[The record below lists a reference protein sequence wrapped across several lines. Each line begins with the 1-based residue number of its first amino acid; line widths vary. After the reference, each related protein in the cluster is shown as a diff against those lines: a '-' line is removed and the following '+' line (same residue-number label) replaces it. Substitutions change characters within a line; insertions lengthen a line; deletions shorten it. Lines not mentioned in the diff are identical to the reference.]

1 MKNIQKLLTGT
12 VLAATIVLA
21 GCAAGPTTQS
31 GTADQIAH
39 AGFLSDYSKLRPLEG
54 ADGTFRYI
62 DSSANIRPYNKI
74 LIDPVQVFV
83 TPNPDYKG
91 VQPDTL
97 KRMTDAFRMEFVGA
111 MLSGYQV
118 VEKPGADV
126 LRVRLAI
133 TGVQPVK
140 PDLGMTDLI
149 PIKAVFNVARSAAGT
164 ASHVAEMSAE
174 AEVLDANGRVV
185 GAVVSTRKA
194 SKTLPQ
200 GEKITWADLQ
210 VIAATWAKGL
220 RQQIDYA
227 RGYAPPAP
235 N

>member
-1 MKNIQKLLTGT
+1 MKKIQKLLIGT
-12 VLAATIVLA
+12 VSAAAIALA
-21 GCAAGPTTQS
+21 GCAGSSTMQS
-31 GTADQIAH
+31 GAADPVPH
-39 AGFLSDYSKLRPLEG
+39 SGFLSDYSKLRPVEG

-62 DSSANIRPYNKI
+62 DSSANLHPYNKI

-83 TPNPDYKG
+83 TSSPDYKG
-91 VQPDTL
+91 VQPDML
-97 KRMTDAFRMEFVGA
+97 KRMADAFRMEFVGA

-118 VEKPGADV
+118 VEKPGPDV

-133 TGVQPVK
+133 TGVQPVR
-140 PDLGMTDLI
+140 PDLGITDFI
-149 PIKAVFNVARSAAGT
+149 PIKAVFNVARDAAG
-164 ASHVAEMSAE
+164 AAPHVAEMSAE

-185 GAVVSTRKA
+185 GAAVSTRKA

-220 RQQIDYA
+220 RQQVDFA
-227 RGYAPPAP
+227 RGYTPSK
-235 N
+235 